1 MTQDQPRAT
10 HPVPVSRPSDDADD
24 LRSLLARCHKGDQAA
39 WSRIV
44 QMHAGLVYSI
54 ARHHDLPEDR
64 CDDIAQLVFT
74 ALLKHAGNIKDAV
87 ALPAWLAQ
95 TTRRACWRMIDRLR
109 REQSAVQKL
118 ERQSSPL
125 TADAFDSPQ
134 AAELLTRIEQAHSV
148 RRALDD
154 LGGRCRD
161 LLRALF
167 VDSASPDYEAIGRR
181 LGMPIG
187 SIGPTRVRCL
197 AKLAALLQTDQ
208 SPTESPS

>member
-1 MTQDQPRAT
+1 
-10 HPVPVSRPSDDADD
+10 
-24 LRSLLARCHKGDQAA
+24 
-39 WSRIV
+39 
-44 QMHAGLVYSI
+44 MHAGLVYSI

-64 CDDIAQLVFT
+64 CDDIAQLVFS
-74 ALLKHAGNIKDAV
+74 ALLKHTGNIKDAA

-95 TTRRACWRMIDRLR
+95 TTRRACWRMIERLR
-109 REQSAVQKL
+109 REQTAVKNL
-118 ERQSSPL
+118 ERQSSPF
-125 TADAFDSPQ
+125 TADTLDSPQ

-167 VDSASPDYEAIGRR
+167 VDSTSPDYEAIGRR
-181 LGMPIG
+181 FGMPVG

-208 SPTESPS
+208 SPTESSS